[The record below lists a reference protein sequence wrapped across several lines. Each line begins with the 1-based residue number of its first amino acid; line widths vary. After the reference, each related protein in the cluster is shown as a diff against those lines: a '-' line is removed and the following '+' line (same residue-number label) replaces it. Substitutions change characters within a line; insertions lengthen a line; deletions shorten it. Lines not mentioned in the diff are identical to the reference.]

1 MLENL
6 FLILVVVLGISLLI
20 FVHELGH
27 YLCAR
32 LAGVRV
38 LVFSLGFGQ
47 RIWGFRRGGT
57 DYRLSLLPIGGYVQ
71 VAGED
76 PTNREHLAP
85 DDLHAKGFLARLF
98 FFSGGVVMNLLFAL
112 VALPLV
118 FQSGVSFRAPVLG
131 DIQPGGAAWQAGL
144 LKGDRIKEVNGKEI
158 DSFNNLVVEIAL
170 AGRKPITMAVERNG
184 EPMIVRIE
192 ARYDQRRGMRQ
203 IGAQPAVEN
212 VYPKLQGIVAGSPAH
227 DAGLRNGDELL
238 AIDGRDMR
246 GDAFLEAGRELNKQP
261 GRRVE
266 VRVRRKGAEQVVAY
280 DTGIKRET
288 RKRIGVS
295 PASRRVV
302 ALRDNPVLRAL
313 GLEVGDHIVHVNEQV
328 FAGDG
333 LDLQDSAGTLSMA
346 VFRKGHRQL
355 VNLGPVSITPQQRS
369 NLAGDIALG
378 PDEVPK
384 GQDLLHL
391 MVVPQPG
398 GAAAA
403 AGLQPGDRIV
413 ALQGQPSPTWQD
425 LFDAVKAAAD
435 KPLQFKV
442 LRRDGLAAIQVTP
455 ANFPNTD
462 LFFQVELT
470 EAKQTL
476 RVEGFVPALHKGLVQ
491 SVDLIKQLYVTLKRM
506 VTGDVSAKNLGG
518 IVTISR
524 VSYAVAK
531 EGWAKLFWFL
541 AVLSINLAF
550 INVLPIP
557 VLDGG
562 HLLFLLIE
570 RIKGSPVSAKVHTYS
585 QILGLVFVVALLVFV
600 TYNDILRLL

>member
-1 MLENL
+1 MFENL

-20 FVHELGH
+20 FIHEFGH
-27 YLCAR
+27 YICAR
-32 LAGVRV
+32 MAGVRV

-47 RIWGFRRGGT
+47 RIWGFRRGDT

-71 VAGED
+71 VSGED
-76 PTNREHLAP
+76 PTNRDHLAP

-98 FFSGGVVMNLLFAL
+98 FFSGGVLMNLLFAL

-131 DIQPGGAAWQAGL
+131 DIEPGGAAWQAGL
-144 LKGDRIKEVNGKEI
+144 QKGDRVKEVNGKEI
-158 DSFNNLVVEIAL
+158 DSFNNLIVEVAL
-170 AGRKPITMAVERNG
+170 AGRKPITMVVERAG
-184 EPMIVRIE
+184 KPITVRIE
-192 ARYDQRRGMRQ
+192 ARYDQRRGLRQ
-203 IGAQPAVEN
+203 MGANQPVED
-212 VYPKLQGIVAGSPAH
+212 VYPRLTNVKAQGPAYE
-227 DAGLRNGDELL
+227 AGLRDGDELL
-238 AIDGRDMR
+238 AINGIDMR
-246 GDAFLEAGRELNKQP
+246 GDAFLHNTDELDKQP
-261 GRRVE
+261 GQRLE
-266 VRVRRKGAEQVVAY
+266 VRIRRDGAEQTVTY
-280 DTGIKRET
+280 TSGIKQES
-288 RKRIGVS
+288 RKRIGVI
-295 PASRRVV
+295 PARRHVL
-302 ALRDNPVLRAL
+302 ALRENPVLRAL
-313 GLEVGDHIVHVNEQV
+313 GLKPGDHIVHVNDEV
-328 FAGDG
+328 FTGDTLR
-333 LDLQDSAGTLSMA
+333 LDKLSGPLSMA
-346 VFRKGHRQL
+346 VFRSGQSAL
-355 VNLGPVSITPQQRS
+355 VNLGPVPVTPEQLRS
-369 NLAGDIALG
+369 LADDVALG
-378 PDEVPK
+378 ADEVPP

-398 GAAAA
+398 GAAEA
-403 AGLQPGDRIV
+403 AGLRPGDRLV

-425 LFDAVKAAAD
+425 LIDAVKATGDRA
-435 KPLQFKV
+435 LQFKV
-442 LRRDGLAAIQVTP
+442 LRREGLAAIEITP
-455 ANFPNTD
+455 AAFPRID
-462 LFFQVELT
+462 LGFGAQLFEL
-470 EAKQTL
+470 KQTL
-476 RVEGFVPALHKGLVQ
+476 RVEGFFPALTKGLVQ

-524 VSYAVAK
+524 VSYAVAQ

-570 RIKGSPVSAKVHTYS
+570 RIKGSPVSVKVHTYS